1 MHIHQLNVSHNDRQD
16 RLLLRLNT
24 QSGEEFRFW
33 LTRRLTLRLLP
44 VLQQTVGRL
53 ESNQPQML
61 APDPASQ
68 QILTELKRDAF
79 LQKADFKTPYVEQ
92 AQQLPLGEEP
102 MLVTDVQMQVQ
113 GTGVLLTLQDK
124 GSANG
129 GTTAQVQSCQLN
141 LQPSLVHGL
150 IHLIQQAMNRAEWQS
165 AVVATAAPVEAT
177 QPAAAPPSGYRH

>member
-1 MHIHQLNVSHNDRQD
+1 MHIHQLNVSHNDRHD

-44 VLQQTVGRL
+44 VLQQTLGRI
-53 ESNQPQML
+53 ESNQPQMM

-102 MLVTDVQMQVQ
+102 MLVTDVQLNFQASGVQV
-113 GTGVLLTLQDK
+113 TLQDK
-124 GSANG
+124 GAPDAL
-129 GTTAQVQSCQLN
+129 AQTCQLN

-150 IHLIQQAMNRAEWQS
+150 IHLIGQAMDKAAWQTTP
-165 AVVATAAPVEAT
+165 VASPAAPAPDSEPPAT
-177 QPAAAPPSGYRH
+177 GYRH

>member
-1 MHIHQLNVSHNDRQD
+1 MHIHQLNLSHNDRHD

-44 VLQQTVGRL
+44 VLQQTLGRI

-92 AQQLPLGEEP
+92 AQQWPLGEEP
-102 MLVTDVQMQVQ
+102 MLVTDVQMQLQ

-124 GSANG
+124 G
-129 GTTAQVQSCQLN
+129 GTGRENAAQVQSCQLN

-150 IHLIQQAMNRAEWQS
+150 IHLIQQAMTRAEWQS
-165 AVVATAAPVEAT
+165 AVVVTAATAEEI
-177 QPAAAPPSGYRH
+177 QPAMPPASGYRH

>member
-1 MHIHQLNVSHNDRQD
+1 MNIHQLNVSHNDRQD

-61 APDPASQ
+61 APDPASK

-79 LQKADFKTPYVEQ
+79 LQKADFKTPYVEK

-113 GTGVLLTLQDK
+113 GTEVLLTLQDK
-124 GSANG
+124 GSATS
-129 GTTAQVQSCQLN
+129 GTPAQVQSCQLN

-150 IHLIQQAMNRAEWQS
+150 IHLIQQAMARAEWQLTL
-165 AVVATAAPVEAT
+165 VATAATAEEA
-177 QPAAAPPSGYRH
+177 PAAMPTASGYRH

>member
-1 MHIHQLNVSHNDRQD
+1 MQLHQLNVSHNDRQD

-24 QSGEEFRFW
+24 PSGEEFRFW

-44 VLQQTVGRL
+44 VLQQTLGRI

-92 AQQLPLGEEP
+92 AQQLPLGQEP
-102 MLVTDVQMQVQ
+102 MLVTDVQMQLQ
-113 GTGVLLTLQDK
+113 GTGVLITLQDK
-124 GSANG
+124 AADP
-129 GTTAQVQSCQLN
+129 AQVQSCQLH

-150 IHLIQQAMNRAEWQS
+150 IHLIQQAAARADWQP
-165 AVVATAAPVEAT
+165 AVVATAAAAEPIQPVTA
-177 QPAAAPPSGYRH
+177 PASGYRH

>member
-1 MHIHQLNVSHNDRQD
+1 MQIHQLNVSHNDRQD
-16 RLLLRLNT
+16 RLMLRLNT

-61 APDPASQ
+61 APDLASQ

-79 LQKADFKTPYVEQ
+79 LQKADFRTPYVEQ

-124 GSANG
+124 G
-129 GTTAQVQSCQLN
+129 TATSGAPAHVQSCQLN
-141 LQPSLVHGL
+141 LQSSLVHGL
-150 IHLIQQAMNRAEWQS
+150 IHLIQQVMNRAEWQS
-165 AVVATAAPVEAT
+165 AVVATVAAAEAI
-177 QPAAAPPSGYRH
+177 QPPTAPPSGYRH